1 MLHTFVLALHVIGA
15 GLMLGVVFFAFLIVL
30 KRNLDPSKLSIL
42 KNIYVFGTVAAIW
55 QTVTGVILYLQED
68 GEFRDSKIFWVKI
81 GLFLLDG
88 IIAVGIV
95 DRKIKM
101 IESGSKGNVDLKNT
115 YLWNLFSLLIIISI
129 ITLGVF
135 LTEG

>member
-1 MLHTFVLALHVIGA
+1 MFHTIVLALHVIGA
-15 GLMLGVVFFAFLIVL
+15 GLMLGVVFFAFLIAL
-30 KRNLDPSKLSIL
+30 KKTLDPSKLSVL

-55 QTVTGVILYLQED
+55 QAVTGVILYFQED
-68 GEFRDSKIFWVKI
+68 GAFRDSKIFWLKI
-81 GLFLLDG
+81 GLFIFDG
-88 IIAVGIV
+88 IIAMLVI

-101 IESGSKGNVDLKNT
+101 VESESKGEVDLKNT
-115 YLWNLFSLLIIISI
+115 YLWNLLSLLIIISI